1 MLLNDGQHDRRP
13 SRPRHVRGR
22 WFISIR
28 LPPNPLPLANRHV
41 RDTDLNVRLRYMAV
55 VIGTSRARG
64 KHSVNPS
71 SAAGHG
77 RGWSGN
83 CFSDGWLGGWGLSE
97 APGQAR

>member
-1 MLLNDGQHDRRP
+1 MILGSKIEVSNFRTAWESGKLDNSWR
-13 SRPRHVRGR
+13 
-22 WFISIR
+22 
-28 LPPNPLPLANRHV
+28 
-41 RDTDLNVRLRYMAV
+41 
-55 VIGTSRARG
+55 

-83 CFSDGWLGGWGLSE
+83 CFSDDWLGGWGLSE